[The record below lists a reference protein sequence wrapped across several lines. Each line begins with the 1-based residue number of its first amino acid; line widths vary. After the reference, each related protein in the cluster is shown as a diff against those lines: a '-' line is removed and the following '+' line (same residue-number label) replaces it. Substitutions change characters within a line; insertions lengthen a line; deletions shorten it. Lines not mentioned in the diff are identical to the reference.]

1 MKIITI
7 KASYFDDHKL
17 AHEHIAKKLNF
28 PSYYGHN
35 LDALA
40 DCLSELPRDTGII
53 IHAENFG
60 RYSEDFIETFCDV
73 LGERVY
79 VI

>member
-7 KASYFDDHKL
+7 KASYFDDHKR
-17 AHEHIAKKLNF
+17 AHEYLAQRLHF
-28 PSYYGHN
+28 PAYYGNN

-53 IHAENFG
+53 ILAENFG
-60 RYSEDFIETFCDV
+60 EYSEDFIETFVDV